1 MDEPAARTPPHAT
14 PELASER
21 PVHWLAAAL
30 LTFTFYVLAGLAAL
44 PLAIPPG
51 YASPLYPAAGVALAS
66 VLLFG
71 RRMLPALALAAVCVN
86 LSLAADPAH
95 PSPTSLL
102 LALAI
107 GCGAALQACAGA
119 LLVRRF
125 TPQPLTLG
133 EPREVIA
140 LLLASAASCLVSSGV
155 GNAALWFTQTV
166 PTAKLPLSMATWWI
180 GDLLGVLI
188 ATPVLF
194 TLLARPREAWAP
206 RRMSVGLTLTLVTAL
221 LALGVRQVVAWS
233 HERLRTGFDRDAT
246 SATLALAAQLQQPI
260 HALRALHGVFIASD
274 DVTRDEMHLATQ
286 AWLNDG
292 VLQAMGWSERVPRD
306 SLPQFEAKARASGQ
320 AGFAVFDRTDLPA
333 APGAGKS
340 ATPDAEVIAM
350 RYVEPMATNDSALGV
365 NALSIPAAR
374 AAIEQARRTGAPV
387 ATAGFRLT
395 QTPGRAPI
403 FDPGVVLYQAVYYPV
418 APSPAQRLEATR
430 GVVFVTLRPSEQ
442 LKGLLAQV
450 PAYLSL
456 CVVDTSPGALLRRL
470 AGRVGCEADA
480 MPLQHVR
487 GVDFAGRQWELRVQA
502 RPQDLPESNSVDA
515 WLFSLV
521 GMLSTA
527 MLGGFLLIVTG
538 RTRRIETA
546 VLERTAA
553 LQAEVQDRQVAE
565 AALRESEQ
573 RFRNIL
579 NSVPI
584 GVVYT
589 DLQGGVR
596 QTNPRYCTL
605 TGYTEA
611 ELVSMS
617 HADYTHPDDVAQDND
632 LREQLVRGEVPMFR
646 RHKRLI
652 TRQGTTVWV
661 QATVSLLRDANGK
674 PRSIVGV
681 VEDITEH
688 LKLEEAERAREA
700 AEASNRAKSEFLS
713 RMSHELRTPL
723 NAMLGFAQLLEL
735 DQRHPLTAAQLPW
748 VTQIQQAGWH
758 LLEMINDV
766 LDLSRIESGNVRLQ
780 IETLV
785 ISDLLSATLALVEGD
800 ARSRNIRISQ
810 EVADG
815 AHTLVG
821 DATRVKQ
828 ILTNLLTNAV
838 KYNAESGRVHIGCR
852 MSSADTV
859 EIAVTDTGL
868 GMSPQQ
874 LAELFQPFNRLGRER
889 SAQPGTGIGL
899 VISQRLAELMGGALR
914 ARSVAGQGS
923 SFILRLPCSPDP
935 DTVRSDL
942 VDLASEPAAYHRRLV
957 HYVEDNETN
966 VEVMRGILAQRP
978 QVELQVTMT
987 GTAGLAA
994 IRARVPDLL
1003 LLDMHLPDMNGIDL
1017 LRALQ
1022 ADVRTAGIPVVV
1034 VSADALAQQI
1044 AEAFAAGCSHYLTKP
1059 VSVSELL
1066 AVVDDLLAQSE
1077 SRFG

>member
-1 MDEPAARTPPHAT
+1 MDEPAAPTPPHVTPDLAT
-14 PELASER
+14 DQR
-21 PVHWLAAAL
+21 MNWLAAAL
-30 LTFTFYVLAGLAAL
+30 LTFVAYGLAGLAAL

-71 RRMLPALALAAVCVN
+71 RRMLPAVALAAVCVN
-86 LSLAADPAH
+86 LSLAAHPAH
-95 PSPTSLL
+95 PSPTTLL

-107 GCGAALQACAGA
+107 GCGASLQAWAGA
-119 LLVRRF
+119 LLVERH
-125 TPQPLTLG
+125 TPQPLTLD
-133 EPREVIA
+133 EPREVVA
-140 LLLASAASCLVSSGV
+140 FLMAAAASCLVSSVV

-166 PTAKLPLSMATWWI
+166 PPDKLPLSVATWWI

-194 TLLARPREAWAP
+194 TLWGRPREAWAP
-206 RRMSVGLTLTLVTAL
+206 RRLSVGLTLTLVTAL
-221 LALGVRQVVAWS
+221 LALGVHQVVTWS
-233 HERLRTGFDRDAT
+233 AERLRNAFDRDAT
-246 SATLALAAQLQQPI
+246 SATLALAAQLKQPL

-274 DVTRDEMHLATQ
+274 DVTRDEMRLATQ
-286 AWLNDG
+286 TWLNDG
-292 VLQAMGWSERVPRD
+292 VLQAMGWNERVLRD
-306 SLPQFEAKARASGQ
+306 RLPQFEAKARAGGL
-320 AGFAVFDRTDLPA
+320 AGYAVFDRADAPTAPA
-333 APGAGKS
+333 AGAPPKS
-340 ATPDAEVIAM
+340 EAEVMAM
-350 RYVEPMATNDSALGV
+350 RYVEPVATNGSALGV

-374 AAIEQARRTGAPV
+374 AAIEQARRTAEPV

-395 QTPGRAPI
+395 QTPRRAPI
-403 FDPGVVLYQAVYYPV
+403 YDPGVVIYQAVYDPV
-418 APSPAQRLEATR
+418 APSLAQRHEATR

-456 CVVDTSPGALLRRL
+456 CVVDTSPGATLHRL
-470 AGRVGCEADA
+470 AGSEGCEADA

-487 GVDFAGRQWELRVQA
+487 SLEFAGRQWELRVQA
-502 RPQDLPESNSVDA
+502 RPQDLPESNSADA
-515 WLFSLV
+515 WLFALV
-521 GMLSTA
+521 GLLSTA

-546 VLERTAA
+546 VRERTAA
-553 LQAEVQDRQVAE
+553 LQAEIHDRQVAE

-589 DLQGGVR
+589 DLHGAVR

-617 HADYTHPDDVAQDND
+617 LADYTHPDDVAQDNE
-632 LREQLVRGEVPMFR
+632 LREQLVRGALSTFR
-646 RHKRLI
+646 RHKRVI
-652 TRQGTTVWV
+652 TRQGSTVWV
-661 QATVSLLRDANGK
+661 QATVSLLRDANGQ

-766 LDLSRIESGNVRLQ
+766 LDLSRIESGNVRLK

-785 ISDLLSATLALVEGD
+785 IGDLLSATLALVEGD

-810 EVADG
+810 ALAEGV
-815 AHTLVG
+815 HTLVG

-828 ILTNLLTNAV
+828 ILTNLLSNAV

-852 MSSADTV
+852 MSRSDTV

-868 GMSPQQ
+868 GMTPQQ

-889 SAQPGTGIGL
+889 STQPGTGIGL
-899 VISQRLAELMGGALR
+899 VISQRLAELMGGTLR

-923 SFILRLPCSPDP
+923 SFILSLPSSTDP
-935 DTVRSDL
+935 DTVRSGLD
-942 VDLASEPAAYHRRLV
+942 DLATEPAGYHRRLV

-966 VEVMRGILAQRP
+966 VEVMRGILAQRA

-994 IRARVPDLL
+994 IRARAPDLL
-1003 LLDMHLPDMNGIDL
+1003 LLDMNLPDMNGIDL

-1059 VSVSELL
+1059 VNVSELL